1 MRDLAL
7 LLIILTLVGLTLW
20 RPWMGAV
27 SVSVVGYL
35 SPHNYGSPAL
45 QAFPAYLV
53 VFSAASI
60 GLLRVWWRGEFRPW
74 LPRDWRVWGIALL
87 WLWFV
92 YTSFHSLAGYAAWP
106 RMEEF
111 SKSLLALALTLFLIE
126 NRKQLLVLMVAM
138 ALCFALVAA
147 KGAYWTLLGGFTDR
161 VYGPPGG
168 HFSDNNLF
176 AVAVVMILPLL
187 HLWLRSIRQVS
198 ARVVV
203 IVLMVLCVIS
213 VLSSW
218 SRGAMLALV
227 ATGVMMLTHSRRTRT
242 TALALLCGVALATSY
257 LPESWFT
264 RMGSIGTYQED
275 GSAVSR
281 IEVWKT
287 GLDYLRTTP
296 LTGTGFDGWQ
306 HVTQG
311 GLDWHSSYVEVLV
324 EHGPLGLTL
333 WFALLLGSL
342 VSLTR
347 LAGRAGNRP
356 QLAWLRDTSQALR
369 AALLAYGIGSLF
381 LGITYWDLFF
391 HMVVLSAVLTRIG
404 AHEPLSGATVSTP
417 ESRWSAN

>member
-7 LLIILTLVGLTLW
+7 LLIVLTLVGLTLW
-20 RPWMGAV
+20 RPWLGAV

-35 SPHNYGSPAL
+35 SPHNFGSPAL

-53 VFSAASI
+53 VFSAASL

-74 LPRDWRVWGIALL
+74 VPRDWRVWGIALL
-87 WLWFV
+87 WLWFL

-111 SKSLLALALTLFLIE
+111 SKSLLALVFTLFLIE
-126 NRKQLLVLMVAM
+126 KRKQLLVLMVAM

-147 KGAYWTLLGGFTDR
+147 KGAYWTLAGGFTDR

-176 AVAVVMILPLL
+176 AVAVVMMLPIL
-187 HLWLRSIRQVS
+187 HLWLRNIRQAG

-218 SRGAMLALV
+218 SRGAMLALA
-227 ATGVMMLTHSRRTRT
+227 ATGVMMLTHSRRTRVT
-242 TALALLCGVALATSY
+242 VLSLLIGVALATAY
-257 LPESWFT
+257 LPETWFA
-264 RMGSIGTYQED
+264 RMGSIGAYQED
-275 GSAVSR
+275 GSAVGR
-281 IEVWKT
+281 IDAWET
-287 GLDYLRTTP
+287 GLAYLRTTP

-324 EHGPLGLTL
+324 EHGPLGFILWITL
-333 WFALLLGSL
+333 LMGSL
-342 VSLTR
+342 FSLTR
-347 LAGRAGNRP
+347 LAGRAGSRP
-356 QLAWLRDTSQALR
+356 EQAWLRDGSRALR
-369 AALLAYGIGSLF
+369 TALLAYAIGGLF

-391 HMVVLSAVLTRIG
+391 HLVVLGAVLTRIG
-404 AHEPLSGATVSTP
+404 GHEPTSGATVSTP
-417 ESRWSAN
+417 ESRRPAA